1 MTRLLNLNDDEMYSS
16 YLQEAVYALK
26 DGKIIAFPTETV
38 YGLGV
43 NGLDA
48 DAVANLNKIKE
59 RPEGKEFTFLIRD
72 KACLKKYVN
81 DVPEDGKKLIEKFW
95 PGPLTLVM
103 PSKYGGEIG
112 LRIPKH
118 KVTNDLLSMVNLPI
132 AAPSANISGEPPLVD
147 AKAIFNA
154 FNGKIELVLNYGTST
169 MGKPSTVVRINE
181 QKTEILRQGAISQ
194 EEIYDCIIC
203 READQYG

>member
-1 MTRLLNLNDDEMYSS
+1 MTRLLNLNDIEMYSS

-48 DAVANLNKIKE
+48 DAVANLNMIKE
-59 RPEGKEFTFLIRD
+59 RPEGKEFTLLI
-72 KACLKKYVN
+72 KNKTCLKKYVN
-81 DVPEDGKKLIEKFW
+81 NVPEDGKKLIGRFW

-112 LRIPKH
+112 LRIPNH
-118 KVTNDLLSMVNLPI
+118 KVTNDLLSMANLPI
-132 AAPSANISGEPPLVD
+132 AAPSANISGELPLSNANEV
-147 AKAIFNA
+147 FNT
-154 FNGKIELVLNYGTST
+154 FKGKIELVLDYGTSM
-169 MGKPSTVVRINE
+169 MGKPSTVVRVNE
-181 QKTEILRQGAISQ
+181 QKIEILRQGAISQ

-203 READQYG
+203 REVDRDD